1 MDRRTSRKETRR
13 EIFSDENF
21 LLAEKLRIL
30 AARPRAQLCAV
41 SNYEKLNKKPQI
53 NGVELI
59 GNKTF
64 EELGMDKAF
73 ASKQELQEL
82 QKKFDE
88 LVDGNE
94 VAY

>member
-1 MDRRTSRKETRR
+1 MAKQVKGSMTGSVDIMGSL
-13 EIFSDENF
+13 SG
-21 LLAEKLRIL
+21 A
-30 AARPRAQLCAV
+30 PAV

-53 NGVELI
+53 NGVEI
-59 GNKTF
+59 VGNKTF
-64 EELGMDKAF
+64 EDLGLDKAF

>member
-1 MDRRTSRKETRR
+1 M
-13 EIFSDENF
+13 
-21 LLAEKLRIL
+21 AEQVNGSMTGSVDIVGQMSG
-30 AARPRAQLCAV
+30 APAV
-41 SNYEKLNKKPQI
+41 SNYESLNKKPQI

-64 EELGMDKAF
+64 EELGMDKVFAMKQELQALDDKY

>member
-1 MDRRTSRKETRR
+1 M
-13 EIFSDENF
+13 
-21 LLAEKLRIL
+21 AEQVNGSMTGSVDIVGNLSG
-30 AARPRAQLCAV
+30 APAV
-41 SNYEKLNKKPQI
+41 SNYEKLNKKPKI
-53 NGVELI
+53 NGVELV

-64 EELGMDKAF
+64 EELGLNKVF
-73 ASKQELQEL
+73 ASQEDLGEQKKDLQEL

>member
-1 MDRRTSRKETRR
+1 M
-13 EIFSDENF
+13 
-21 LLAEKLRIL
+21 AEQVKGSMTGSVDIMGSLSG
-30 AARPRAQLCAV
+30 APAV

-53 NGVELI
+53 NGVEI
-59 GNKTF
+59 VGNKTF
-64 EELGMDKAF
+64 EDLGLDKAF

>member
-1 MDRRTSRKETRR
+1 M
-13 EIFSDENF
+13 
-21 LLAEKLRIL
+21 AEQVNGSMTGTVDIVGQMSG
-30 AARPRAQLCAV
+30 APAV
-41 SNYEKLNKKPQI
+41 SDYERLNKKPQI

-64 EELGMDKAF
+64 EELGLDKVF
-73 ASKQELQEL
+73 ASKQEQQEL

>member
-1 MDRRTSRKETRR
+1 M
-13 EIFSDENF
+13 
-21 LLAEKLRIL
+21 AEQVNGSMTGSVDIVGNLSG
-30 AARPRAQLCAV
+30 APAV

-53 NGVELI
+53 NVVELV

-64 EELGMDKAF
+64 EELGLDKVYAT
-73 ASKQELQEL
+73 KETVEKLQ
-82 QKKFDE
+82 QTIDN

>member
-1 MDRRTSRKETRR
+1 MGEQVNGSVTGTVDITG
-13 EIFSDENF
+13 
-21 LLAEKLRIL
+21 
-30 AARPRAQLCAV
+30 QLSGAPAV

-59 GNKTF
+59 GDKSF
-64 EELGMDKAF
+64 VDLGLDKVYATIETVE
-73 ASKQELQEL
+73 KLQ
-82 QKKFDE
+82 QTIDN

>member
-1 MDRRTSRKETRR
+1 MGEQVNGSVTGTVDIKG
-13 EIFSDENF
+13 
-21 LLAEKLRIL
+21 
-30 AARPRAQLCAV
+30 QLSGAPAV

-59 GNKTF
+59 GDKSFEDLGFDKVYATKETV
-64 EELGMDKAF
+64 EELQQTIDH
-73 ASKQELQEL
+73 
-82 QKKFDE
+82 

>member
-1 MDRRTSRKETRR
+1 MAEQVNGTVTGSP
-13 EIFSDENF
+13 EISG
-21 LLAEKLRIL
+21 
-30 AARPRAQLCAV
+30 QLSGAPAV
-41 SNYEKLNKKPQI
+41 SNYEKLGKKPQI

-64 EELGMDKAF
+64 EDLGLDKAF
-73 ASKQELQEL
+73 ASKQELQEQKTSVDKEIEAL

>member
-1 MDRRTSRKETRR
+1 M
-13 EIFSDENF
+13 
-21 LLAEKLRIL
+21 AEQVNGTVASNADISG
-30 AARPRAQLCAV
+30 QLSGAPAV

-53 NGVELI
+53 NGVELE

-64 EELGMDKAF
+64 EDFGMDKVF
-73 ASKQELQEL
+73 ASKQDVEKM
-82 QKKFDE
+82 QKALDN

>member
-1 MDRRTSRKETRR
+1 M
-13 EIFSDENF
+13 
-21 LLAEKLRIL
+21 AEQVKGSMTGSIDIVGMMSG
-30 AARPRAQLCAV
+30 APAV
-41 SNYEKLNKKPQI
+41 SNYEKLTKKPQI

-73 ASKQELQEL
+73 ASTQALQEL

-88 LVDGNE
+88 LIDGNE
-94 VAY
+94 VEY

>member
-1 MDRRTSRKETRR
+1 M
-13 EIFSDENF
+13 
-21 LLAEKLRIL
+21 AEQVNGSMTGTVDIVGMMSG
-30 AARPRAQLCAV
+30 APAV
-41 SNYEKLNKKPQI
+41 GNYEKLNQKPQI

-64 EELGMDKAF
+64 EDLGLDEAF
-73 ASKQELQEL
+73 ASKKEVQEL

>member
-1 MDRRTSRKETRR
+1 M
-13 EIFSDENF
+13 
-21 LLAEKLRIL
+21 AEQVKGSMVGSVDITGSLSG
-30 AARPRAQLCAV
+30 APAV

-53 NGVELI
+53 NGVELV

-64 EELGMDKAF
+64 EDLGLDKTF
-73 ASKQELQEL
+73 ASKQEIQDL